1 LRFYGKLGRV
11 RPVSQAYYES
21 EKLFFGDALVDEAN
35 LRKAHEQHM
44 MYNPARGERHMSE
57 TLSLENRV
65 ALVTGG
71 SRGIGRAVALELAAR
86 GAAVVVNYNK
96 SSEAAD
102 EVVKKIQE
110 GGGKAAAF
118 QADVSDLKQAE
129 ALVKFAVETFGDLS
143 ILVNNAGITKDT
155 LIMMMSESDWD
166 SVISTNLKSTFN
178 CSKAAVKHMMRKRYG
193 RVINMSSVVGQLGK
207 PRQTNYSASKGGQIA
222 FTKSL
227 AREVAARNITVNAI
241 APGFVD
247 TEILD
252 AMSPEVLEAAL
263 KMVPLARKAKPEE
276 VAYAVAFLA
285 SDQAAFITG
294 QVLGVDGGMAM
305 M

>member
-1 LRFYGKLGRV
+1 M
-11 RPVSQAYYES
+11 A
-21 EKLFFGDALVDEAN
+21 DAA
-35 LRKAHEQHM
+35 
-44 MYNPARGERHMSE
+44 
-57 TLSLENRV
+57 SLENKV
-65 ALVTGG
+65 AIITGG

-96 SSEAAD
+96 SPAAAD

-110 GGGKAAAF
+110 AGGKAAAF
-118 QADVSDLKQAE
+118 QADVSDIKQAE

-155 LIMMMSESDWD
+155 LIMMMSEADWD
-166 SVISTNLKSTFN
+166 AVITTNLKSTFN

-193 RVINMSSVVGQLGK
+193 RIINMASVAGQMGNAG
-207 PRQTNYSASKGGQIA
+207 QTNYSASKGGQIA

-227 AREVAARNITVNAI
+227 AREVASRNITVNAI
-241 APGFVD
+241 APGFID
-247 TEILD
+247 TEILEGMPAD
-252 AMSPEVLEAAL
+252 ILEAAI
-263 KMVPLARKAKPEE
+263 KMVPLARKGKPEE

-285 SDQAAFITG
+285 SGEAGFITG